1 MKSPISGSTVS
12 LQVCLDASGCKGVA
26 GLAPTHLQLL
36 GERKMK
42 RERGREKGERERERR
57 TEGQLVSRLSG
68 CRQFPDFLPLELQGA
83 GLSPCVCFVVWGQ
96 EAALLCG
103 YGQVDSS
110 LQAWC
115 FLKPIV

>member
-42 RERGREKGERERERR
+42 RERGREKGERERE
-57 TEGQLVSRLSG
+57 GQKDSWHQG
-68 CRQFPDFLPLELQGA
+68 FQGA
-83 GLSPCVCFVVWGQ
+83 GSFQ
-96 EAALLCG
+96 TF
-103 YGQVDSS
+103 
-110 LQAWC
+110 
-115 FLKPIV
+115 FLWNYRVLG